1 MGSAGSS
8 IGCGGRLV
16 TRTQAAGYGHGGLG
30 SVPSALRSGAACGAL
45 HGTPSH
51 LKPRKYEKDLVY
63 RVIS

>member
-1 MGSAGSS
+1 M
-8 IGCGGRLV
+8 

-51 LKPRKYEKDLVY
+51 LKPRKYEKDLIY